1 MEYKQKQMIK
11 HMKKLIAILSFFTI
25 LAVFFSIETK
35 GKEDIWNSKGGRSI
49 SLFVSM
55 EENELHI
62 YSDNQWDNVSIQM
75 LDANG
80 IVFYLDHTTVGGG
93 EATVIPLPDLP
104 KGNYQVILTRNN
116 QPISWYL
123 TK

>member
-1 MEYKQKQMIK
+1 MFKD
-11 HMKKLIAILSFFTI
+11 MKKLIAILSFFTI
-25 LAVFFSIETK
+25 FAVFFSIETK
-35 GKEDIWNSKGGRSI
+35 GKEDIWNSNGARCL
-49 SLFVSM
+49 SLFVTL

-62 YSDNQWDNVSIQM
+62 YSDTQWDNVSIQM

-80 IVFYLDHTTVGGG
+80 TVFYLDHTTIRGG

-104 KGNYQVILTRNN
+104 EGNYQVILTRNN

>member
-1 MEYKQKQMIK
+1 
-11 HMKKLIAILSFFTI
+11 MKKLITILSFLIIVTTCI
-25 LAVFFSIETK
+25 SVKVKADEATWRP
-35 GKEDIWNSKGGRSI
+35 EDKRSI

-75 LDANG
+75 LDVNG
-80 IVFYLDHTTVGGG
+80 IVFYLDHTAIGGG

-104 KGNYQVILTRNN
+104 EGNYQVILTRNN